1 MVSKEAEYTSLREEL
16 IAHQSRRETVLS
28 IGLAA
33 TVALIAVG
41 IEQSSAYTLLL
52 VLFILFAVH
61 LQITDIH
68 AGIQR
73 IATYLRVAHEGEG
86 SELRWETASYLI
98 RRADLDRQGAK
109 KMTPKKTPVFS
120 SMEFLLLATGSAT
133 WVIAALFTQGLFT
146 LASGIWL
153 VSGFVWFA
161 GWFRSWKANEDL
173 HTMTLEEYEANRF
186 REILGLSEPIAKP
199 ATEEEH
205 AATK

>member
-1 MVSKEAEYTSLREEL
+1 MVGKEAEYTSLREEL

-41 IEQSSAYTLLL
+41 IEQGSTYTLLL

-73 IATYLRVAHEGEG
+73 IATYLRVVHEGEG
-86 SELRWETASYLI
+86 SELRWETVSYLI
-98 RRADLDRQGAK
+98 RRADLDRQGTK
-109 KMTPKKTPVFS
+109 RVTPKKTPVFS

-133 WVIAALFTQGLFT
+133 WVIAALFTQGFFT

-153 VSGFVWFA
+153 VSGFIWFVA
-161 GWFRSWKANEDL
+161 WFRSWKANEDL
-173 HTMTLEEYEANRF
+173 HTMTLEEYEAARV
-186 REILGLSEPIAKP
+186 REILGIREPITKP
-199 ATEEEH
+199 TTGPENPAP
-205 AATK
+205 

>member
-33 TVALIAVG
+33 TAALIAVG
-41 IEQSSAYTLLL
+41 VEQGSTYTLLL

-73 IATYLRVAHEGEG
+73 IATYLRVVHEGEG
-86 SELRWETASYLI
+86 SDLRWETASYLI

-109 KMTPKKTPVFS
+109 RVTPKKHRCFLQWSFFFWLPVRLPGPLPYFS
-120 SMEFLLLATGSAT
+120 H
-133 WVIAALFTQGLFT
+133 
-146 LASGIWL
+146 
-153 VSGFVWFA
+153 
-161 GWFRSWKANEDL
+161 KDC
-173 HTMTLEEYEANRF
+173 
-186 REILGLSEPIAKP
+186 
-199 ATEEEH
+199 
-205 AATK
+205 